1 MHIQKLRLQRG
12 WSQQQLAELSGLST
26 RTIQRLENGHSASV
40 ESLKALA
47 AVFEVDFHSLK
58 GETAMPAAAPFA
70 SPPTAALPHAEPD
83 AAPHASTHAPAP
95 SASPSLAEQEEA
107 LALRHVRRL
116 KAFYRHAMVYAL
128 VMPSLF
134 VIDAL
139 TSPGLWWAQWPALG
153 WGLTLLIK
161 GLRLSDWPMGPEWEK
176 RQVEKRLG
184 RKL

>member
-26 RTIQRLENGHSASV
+26 RTIQRLENGHTASM

-70 SPPTAALPHAEPD
+70 TPPAAALPHAEPD
-83 AAPHASTHAPAP
+83 AAPHAASHAATP

-116 KAFYRHAMVYAL
+116 KSFYRHVMVYAVVVPL
-128 VMPSLF
+128 LF
-134 VIDAL
+134 AIDAM

-153 WGLTLLIK
+153 WGLALLLR
-161 GLRLSDWPMGPEWEK
+161 GVRLSDWPLGPDWER

>member
-70 SPPTAALPHAEPD
+70 TPPAATLPPPSRMLRPMHQPTRP
-83 AAPHASTHAPAP
+83 PHPLH
-95 SASPSLAEQEEA
+95 
-107 LALRHVRRL
+107 LRC
-116 KAFYRHAMVYAL
+116 
-128 VMPSLF
+128 
-134 VIDAL
+134 
-139 TSPGLWWAQWPALG
+139 
-153 WGLTLLIK
+153 
-161 GLRLSDWPMGPEWEK
+161 
-176 RQVEKRLG
+176 
-184 RKL
+184 